1 MAPKKQSTIA
11 SMLNASYPPGT
22 LQKAN
27 NSNSN
32 NDTTPNTRNQGKRMH
47 DYKELNDHG
56 LADALDQETPSC
68 PTKKSRQSSSQPA
81 KASQAIE
88 VEDDDEIDNEEQKKD
103 KRRA

>member
-11 SMLNASYPPGT
+11 LMLNASNPLGT
-22 LQKAN
+22 PQKAN

-32 NDTTPNTRNQGKRMH
+32 DNTTPNTRNQGKRIH
-47 DYKELNDHG
+47 NYKELNDHG
-56 LADALDQETPSC
+56 LANALEQETPSRL
-68 PTKKSRQSSSQPA
+68 TKKSQQSSQPI

-88 VEDDDEIDNEEQKKD
+88 VEDDDETDNEEQKKKD